1 MLDKPTMNRL
11 PSVCRASRVALRLA
25 EGAFLWVSLRS
36 RQNVSRLRPRA
47 FDTLVEWIH
56 GDHAPLT
63 SAGGSVHLRDP
74 DGHALSLAPAS

>member
-36 RQNVSRLRPRA
+36 RQNVSRLWC
-47 FDTLVEWIH
+47 WIRT
-56 GDHAPLT
+56 GRGSAPGVPGT
-63 SAGGSVHLRDP
+63 SP
-74 DGHALSLAPAS
+74 ALPQVQA